1 MQQAGR
7 DIHGIPPDQH
17 ERILNERLAELRSD
31 LQDKFD
37 AIKRADSAE
46 AQIEIMTLQRKVQ
59 EYERRVANPEFA
71 YKEYQDRIAA
81 LEKLLEDATVDIGE
95 NRIRNAQVALEGG
108 DHSKADEIFDE
119 VIEVE
124 TRAAQRLADA
134 HFGKGVIAE
143 EAVRWADAATH
154 YARAA
159 RLADTLDTLFKAAHF
174 AKLAGDYKS
183 SLRFAEDMVAKA
195 RAEDDR
201 PNLSRALDRLA
212 SAFKDIGKYVP
223 SEALFR
229 EALQIDA
236 TDQGKTSRTYAT
248 CLNNLA
254 LVVEAQGRFTEAEG
268 LYREALEIDRAT
280 IGEGHPEYA
289 TRLNNLALVVKA
301 QGRYADAEGL
311 YHKALE
317 IDRATIGEGHPDYA
331 IPLNN
336 LGGVVEAQGRF
347 ADAEGLYRAA
357 LEITRAT
364 IGEAHPD
371 YAIRLGNLGSLL
383 GQTGRATKGREMLEH
398 ALGIFRAT
406 LPEDHPNIATTL
418 GHIADLPDT
427 P

>member
-1 MQQAGR
+1 MIGRTDNQVTDSTGVQQAGR

-159 RLADTLDTLFKAAHF
+159 RLADTLDTLYKAAHF

-201 PNLSRALDRLA
+201 PNLSLALDRLA
-212 SAFKDIGKYVP
+212 TAYQETGQYEP

-229 EALQIDA
+229 EALQIEA
-236 TDQGKTSRTYAT
+236 TDQGKMSRTYAT
-248 CLNNLA
+248 YLNNLA
-254 LVVEAQGRFTEAEG
+254 LVVKAQGRYAEAEG

-280 IGEGHPEYA
+280 IGEGHPEFA
-289 TRLNNLALVVKA
+289 
-301 QGRYADAEGL
+301 
-311 YHKALE
+311 
-317 IDRATIGEGHPDYA
+317 ID
-331 IPLNN
+331 LCN
-336 LGGVVEAQGRF
+336 LGF
-347 ADAEGLYRAA
+347 
-357 LEITRAT
+357 
-364 IGEAHPD
+364 
-371 YAIRLGNLGSLL
+371 LL
-383 GQTGRATKGREMLEH
+383 GQTGRATEGREMLEQ
-398 ALGIFRAT
+398 ALEIFRAT
-406 LPEDHPNIATTL
+406 LPEDHP
-418 GHIADLPDT
+418 HIAETLRRIANLRDT

>member
-1 MQQAGR
+1 MIGRTDNQVTDSTGVQQAGR

-159 RLADTLDTLFKAAHF
+159 RLADTLDTLYKAAQF

-201 PNLSRALDRLA
+201 PNLSRGLDRLA
-212 SAFKDIGKYVP
+212 TAYQETGQYEP

-236 TDQGKTSRTYAT
+236 TDQGKTSRTYASG
-248 CLNNLA
+248 LNNLA
-254 LVVEAQGRFTEAEG
+254 GVVKAQGRYAEAEE

-289 TRLNNLALVVKA
+289 IPLNNLAGVVEA
-301 QGRYADAEGL
+301 QGRYAEAEGL
-311 YHKALE
+311 YRAALE
-317 IDRATIGEGHPDYA
+317 IDRATIGEGHP
-331 IPLNN
+331 
-336 LGGVVEAQGRF
+336 
-347 ADAEGLYRAA
+347 
-357 LEITRAT
+357 
-364 IGEAHPD
+364 
-371 YAIRLGNLGSLL
+371 
-383 GQTGRATKGREMLEH
+383 
-398 ALGIFRAT
+398 
-406 LPEDHPNIATTL
+406 
-418 GHIADLPDT
+418 
-427 P
+427 